1 MKIIVT
7 GAGGQLGADV
17 VRLAKDKGWQVYG
30 YARNELDVTD
40 LEAARRI
47 VSGVKPD
54 AVIHAAAYTKVDQAE
69 TEQDEAYRVNAAGT
83 RNIALA
89 AEEAGARLCYVSTD
103 YVFDGTADQPYRE
116 YDQPHPLSVYG
127 KSKLAGEEFVRSL
140 SSKYFIVRTAWVYG
154 EHGQNFVK
162 TMLRLAREQ
171 DELRVVHDQ
180 IGSPTYTVDLAEFL
194 LELVRTDYYGIY
206 HATNTGSCS
215 WYEFAQA
222 IFAEAGIDVKVDP
235 ITTDQFPRPAKRPKY
250 SVLDHMAIRAHGLTD
265 LRHWREALRAYF
277 HR

>member
-1 MKIIVT
+1 LKIIVT

-222 IFAEAGIDVKVDP
+222 IFAEAGIDVKVNP

>member
-222 IFAEAGIDVKVDP
+222 IFAEAGIDVKVNP

>member
-1 MKIIVT
+1 LKIIVT